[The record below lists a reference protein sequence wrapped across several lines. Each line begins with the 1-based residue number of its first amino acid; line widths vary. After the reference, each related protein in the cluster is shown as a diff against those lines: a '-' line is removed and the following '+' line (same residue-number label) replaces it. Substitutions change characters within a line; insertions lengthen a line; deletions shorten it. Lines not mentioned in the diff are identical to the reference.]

1 MGVTEVR
8 TSYWRTTDDDG
19 AEGSA
24 VPDGSLMT
32 GDDEATD
39 GTTDADAADPAEAVD
54 VPEVTREEAEAAWAP
69 EARRILTRVAATYQ
83 GLIEYAELAAE
94 IQESSGIHT
103 RRQVRSWIVPVLD
116 QVAHLNHEHQEPAL
130 TALVVHKADGT
141 VGTSYDLAMSLAG
154 ADPITDPIAREKHA
168 AQARLDCYHWA
179 DANVPSG
186 GGRPEVSPRF
196 QQIQARQRKERRE
209 AEQPTI
215 CSTCF
220 MQIPPTGVCDN
231 CG

>member
-8 TSYWRTTDDDG
+8 TSYWH
-19 AEGSA
+19 
-24 VPDGSLMT
+24 
-32 GDDEATD
+32 
-39 GTTDADAADPAEAVD
+39 TTDAADDADDGNTQDA
-54 VPEVTREEAEAAWAP
+54 EVTREQAEAAWAP

-83 GLIEYAELAAE
+83 GLIEYAELASE

-116 QVAHLNHEHQEPAL
+116 QVARLNHDHQEPAL
-130 TALVVHKADGT
+130 TALVTHKGDGT

-154 ADPITDPIAREKHA
+154 AEPIDDPVAREKHA

-179 DANVPSG
+179 DANVPAG
-186 GGRPEVSPRF
+186 GGRPELSPRF
-196 QQIQARQRKERRE
+196 QQVLARQRKERRE

-215 CSTCF
+215 CPNCF
-220 MQIPPTGVCDN
+220 MQIPPTGLCDN
-231 CG
+231 CA